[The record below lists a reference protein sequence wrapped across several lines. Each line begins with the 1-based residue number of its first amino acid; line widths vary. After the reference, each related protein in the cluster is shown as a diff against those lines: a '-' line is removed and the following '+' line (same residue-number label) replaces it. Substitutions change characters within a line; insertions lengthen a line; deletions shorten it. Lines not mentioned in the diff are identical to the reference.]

1 MRKRLTLTA
10 SLAVAVLALA
20 ATAALAGAPPAGPD
34 GNVQDMKATFSPSK
48 LSSTKFQPAVLNVV
62 TDLSTTTA
70 ANGVPVPA
78 IRAVLDFDK
87 SIQLFTKG
95 IPTCSNAK
103 LQNQST
109 DLAKAACP
117 KSIVGGGAATVLLP
131 VGSTV
136 FTENVTVTAFN
147 GVPQDGK
154 PVLLLHT
161 FGATPVQV
169 ATVLTGVISNYNKQG
184 YGPRIDIQIPA
195 IAGGTGALTHF
206 QTKVNKKYTFK
217 GQKRSY
223 VSAKCPSNKKL
234 HYRGAFTFADN
245 VTLTPV
251 HFQKCTQKK

>member
-10 SLAVAVLALA
+10 SLAVAGMALA
-20 ATAALAGAPPAGPD
+20 AAAALAVAPPAGPD

-48 LSSTKFQPAVLNVV
+48 LSKTKFQPATLNVL
-62 TDLSTTTA
+62 TNLSTTTA

-78 IRAVLDFDK
+78 TRAVLDFDK

-109 DLAKAACP
+109 ALAEAACP

-131 VGSTV
+131 VGAQV

-147 GVPQDGK
+147 GVPQNGK

-161 FGATPVQV
+161 YGATPVQV
-169 ATVLTGVISNYNKQG
+169 ATVLVGVISNFGKQG

-195 IAGGTGALTHF
+195 IAGGTGALTDF
-206 QTKVNKKYTFK
+206 QTRVNKKYTFK

-223 VSAKCPSNKKL
+223 VSAKCPSGKKL

-245 VTLTPV
+245 VTLTPA

>member
-1 MRKRLTLTA
+1 MRERLTLTA
-10 SLAVAVLALA
+10 SLAMATMAITA
-20 ATAALAGAPPAGPD
+20 AAALAVAGPD
-34 GNVQDMKATFSPSK
+34 GNDQDMTATFIPSK
-48 LSSTKFQPAVLNVV
+48 LSSTKFQPAALNVV
-62 TDLSTTTA
+62 TKLRTTTA

-78 IRAVLDFDK
+78 TRAVLDFDK
-87 SIQLFTKG
+87 NVTLYTKG
-95 IPTCSNAK
+95 IPTCTNAK

-109 DLAKAACP
+109 DLARAACP

-131 VGSTV
+131 VGATV
-136 FTENVTVTAFN
+136 FTENVTVTAFA
-147 GVPQDGK
+147 GVPQGGK

-161 FGATPVQV
+161 YGATPVQV

-195 IAGGTGALTHF
+195 IAGGTGALTDF
-206 QTKVNKKYTFK
+206 QTKIKKNYAYK

-223 VSAKCPSNKKL
+223 VNAKCPGNKKL
-234 HYRGAFTFADN
+234 KYRGAFTFSDG